1 MVASAHT
8 LQAPR
13 FRGKSY
19 LALVL
24 QPAAPF
30 EAWLESLAELSRRSP
45 GFFTSRPV
53 VLDIADLRLTD
64 RDLLTLVSALER
76 YGIRVMG
83 FEGAQN
89 ATLAPGLPPV
99 LRGGRLTGDVS
110 PEMPRGTPKQDAP
123 PPPAAPSSVT
133 VENVRS
139 GQSIFADGDVTV
151 CGSVASGAE
160 VVAGGSI
167 HVYGTLRGRAI
178 AGAQGNAGARIFCRK
193 LEAEFLAVD
202 TCYLT
207 AEAIDPAL
215 AGKAV
220 QIRSDH
226 ETLKLDIL
234 R

>member
-30 EAWLESLAELSRRSP
+30 EAWLDQLAELSRRSP
-45 GFFTSRPV
+45 GFFATRPV
-53 VLDIADLRLTD
+53 VLDISDLRLTD
-64 RDLLTLVSALER
+64 RDLMTLVAALER
-76 YGIRVMG
+76 CGIRVMG
-83 FEGAQN
+83 FEGAHTT
-89 ATLAPGLPPV
+89 ALAPGLPPV
-99 LRGGRLTGDVS
+99 LKSGRLTGDVS
-110 PEMPRGTPKQDAP
+110 PGTSKQETPP

-167 HVYGTLRGRAI
+167 HVYGALRGRAI
-178 AGAQGNAGARIFCRK
+178 AGAQGNAGARIFCRR

-207 AEAIDPAL
+207 AESIDPAL
-215 AGKAV
+215 SGQAV

-226 ETLKLDIL
+226 DRLKLDIL

>member
-1 MVASAHT
+1 LVASAHT

-76 YGIRVMG
+76 FGIRVMG

-89 ATLAPGLPPV
+89 AALAPGLPPV

-110 PEMPRGTPKQDAP
+110 PANPKQEAP
-123 PPPAAPSSVT
+123 PPPAAPPSSVT

-226 ETLKLDIL
+226 DTLKLDIL

>member
-1 MVASAHT
+1 MVASAQT
-8 LQAPR
+8 LQTPR

-30 EAWLESLAELSRRSP
+30 EAWLQSLAELSRRSP

-64 RDLLTLVSALER
+64 RDLMTLVSALER
-76 YGIRVMG
+76 FGIRVMG
-83 FEGAQN
+83 FEGAQD
-89 ATLAPGLPPV
+89 AALAPGLPPV

-110 PEMPRGTPKQDAP
+110 PGTPKQEAP

-167 HVYGTLRGRAI
+167 HVYGALRGRAI
-178 AGAQGNAGARIFCRK
+178 AGAQGNAGARIFCRR
-193 LEAEFLAVD
+193 LQAEFLAVD

-215 AGKAV
+215 SGQAV

-226 ETLKLDIL
+226 DTLKLDIL

>member
-1 MVASAHT
+1 MVASAPT

-30 EAWLESLAELSRRSP
+30 EAWLQSLAELSRRSP
-45 GFFTSRPV
+45 GFFNSRPV
-53 VLDIADLRLTD
+53 VLDISDLRLTD
-64 RDLLTLVSALER
+64 RDLMTLVSALER
-76 YGIRVMG
+76 CGIRVMG
-83 FEGAQN
+83 FEGARD
-89 ATLAPGLPPV
+89 ALAPGLPPV
-99 LRGGRLTGDVS
+99 LNGGRLTGEIS
-110 PEMPRGTPKQDAP
+110 PGASKPEAAP
-123 PPPAAPSSVT
+123 PPPPAPASIT

-151 CGSVASGAE
+151 CGAVASGAE

-167 HVYGTLRGRAI
+167 HVYGALRGRAI
-178 AGAQGNAGARIFCRK
+178 AGAQGNGSARIFCRR
-193 LEAEFLAVD
+193 LEAEFLAID

-215 AGKAV
+215 AGQAV

-226 ETLKLDIL
+226 DTLKLDIL